1 MIQDIGKHKIDPVF
15 LPGAVLHKT
24 DYIIGFEGKN
34 VYLKEEAEKVEVL
47 TCEDI
52 IPVVYEKEAFEK
64 YQKEAIFLMKVDDR
78 PLFLLAQKYLLD
90 QPKVKK
96 EPISIFR
103 KGNPDYMAYAMISA
117 YHFYH
122 WYETT
127 KFCGACGVRLKPGTR
142 ERSMV
147 CPICG
152 NVIYPRISPAVI
164 AGIYHGD
171 KILLTRYAR
180 PGSSYALVAGYCEVG
195 ETIEETVHR
204 EVMEETGVKVKNL
217 RYYKSQP
224 WAFSQSLL
232 SGFFAELSGEEKIRL
247 DTNELCQA
255 EWVSRDVLQEYR
267 QETEVS
273 LTGEMIEYFRTHPEE
288 F

>member
-1 MIQDIGKHKIDPVF
+1 MIQDIGKHRIDPVY
-15 LPGAVLHKT
+15 LPGAVLYKE

-34 VYLKEEAEKVEVL
+34 VYLKEGQEKVEL
-47 TCEDI
+47 LICEDI
-52 IPVVYEKEAFEK
+52 LPIVYEKEAFEK
-64 YQKEAIFLMKVDDR
+64 YQREAIFLMRVDGK
-78 PLFLLAQKYLLD
+78 PLYLLPEKYLSR
-90 QPKVKK
+90 QPKAKK
-96 EPISIFR
+96 EPVSIFR
-103 KGNPDYMAYAMISA
+103 NGNPDYEAYAMISA

-122 WYETT
+122 WYKTT
-127 KFCGACGVRLKPGTR
+127 RFCGACGVRLKPGTE

-164 AGIYHGD
+164 AGIYHKD
-171 KILLTRYAR
+171 KILLTKYAR
-180 PGSSYALVAGYCEVG
+180 PNSSYALVAGYCEVG

-204 EVMEETGVKVKNL
+204 EVMEETGVKIKNL

-232 SGFFAELSGEEKIRL
+232 SGFFAELSGKEQIHL
-247 DTNELCQA
+247 DTHELSQA
-255 EWVSRDVLQEYR
+255 KWVRRDELREYR
-267 QETEVS
+267 QETGVS
-273 LTGEMIEYFRTHPEE
+273 LTGEMIEYFRTHPEK

>member
-1 MIQDIGKHKIDPVF
+1 MIQDIGNHKINPVF
-15 LPGAVLHKT
+15 VPGAVLHKE

-34 VYLKEEAEKVEVL
+34 VYMRRQPEKVQLL

-52 IPVVYEKEAFEK
+52 LPIVYEKEAFEK
-64 YQKEAIFLMKVDDR
+64 YQREAIFLMRVDDR
-78 PLFLLAQKYLLD
+78 PLFLLPEKYLAG

-96 EPISIFR
+96 ESIAVFR
-103 KGNPDYMAYAMISA
+103 KGNPDYVAYAMISA
-117 YHFYH
+117 YHLYH

-127 KFCGACGVRLKPGTR
+127 KFCGACGVRLKPGTE

-164 AGIYHGD
+164 AGIYHED
-171 KILLTRYAR
+171 KILLTKYAR
-180 PGSSYALVAGYCEVG
+180 KGANYALVAGYCEVG

-204 EVMEETGVKVKNL
+204 EVMEETGVKIQNL

-224 WAFSQSLL
+224 WAFSQSIL
-232 SGFFAELSGEEKIRL
+232 SGFFAELSGEEKIHL
-247 DTNELCQA
+247 DTHELSLA
-255 EWVSRDVLQEYR
+255 RWVSRDELEECGP
-267 QETEVS
+267 ETGVS
-273 LTGEMIEYFRTHPEE
+273 LTSEMIEYFRTHPEE